1 MDKGTTTSLFR
12 ESRSKLSIL
21 LDRNLNAEEEEI
33 MKPGYVVVVAAVIA
47 LILSIVAAS
56 YGSFAAYMVMIPSW
70 FIVILIYVWAME
82 KMGRAKFME
91 GEVEERRGKA

>member
-1 MDKGTTTSLFR
+1 
-12 ESRSKLSIL
+12 
-21 LDRNLNAEEEEI
+21 

-70 FIVILIYVWAME
+70 FIVILIFVWAME
-82 KMGRAKFME
+82 KMGRSKF
-91 GEVEERRGKA
+91 VEEKIEERGEKK